1 MQTTPLSTEDPAL
14 LDLNTRIAEAESQ
27 RKADFLDKV
36 LSEALRFR
44 RASGV
49 VVDKAT
55 YIADLKDPG
64 NSYEYNVPENVTAQ
78 IYESLAVVTL
88 LVRAKGTRGSKPF
101 EGIFRNVR
109 IFLNEPG
116 KDPQWQLHFWF
127 NVKVE
132 NP

>member
-1 MQTTPLSTEDPAL
+1 MQPTPLSTENQAL
-14 LDLNTRIAEAESQ
+14 LELNTQIAEAESQ

-55 YIADLKDPG
+55 YLNDLKDPG
-64 NSYEYNVPENVTAQ
+64 NTYEYNVPEDVTPE
-78 IYESLAVVTL
+78 IYGSLAVVTL
-88 LVRAKGTRGSKPF
+88 LVRAKGTRAGKPF
-101 EGIFRNVR
+101 EGTFRNVR

-116 KDPQWQLHFWF
+116 KDSHWQLHSWF